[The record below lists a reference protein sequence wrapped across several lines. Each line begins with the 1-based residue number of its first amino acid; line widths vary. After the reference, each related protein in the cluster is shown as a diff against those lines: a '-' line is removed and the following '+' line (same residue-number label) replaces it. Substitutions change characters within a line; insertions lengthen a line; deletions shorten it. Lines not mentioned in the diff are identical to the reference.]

1 MRDVTGV
8 IMVLLIFLFGS
19 LLGLVAGVLLC
30 IRFVRQEVAG
40 DIGPRLRRIQLQLD
54 ALEAE
59 VGLVIGTRYA
69 EVSAQLA
76 QDQRRPVS

>member
-1 MRDVTGV
+1 MIV
-8 IMVLLIFLFGS
+8 LIFFLGA
-19 LLGLVAGVLLC
+19 LLGLLLGALLC
-30 IRFVRQEVAG
+30 IRLVRQEVAG

-69 EVSAQLA
+69 EASAQLS
-76 QDQRRPVS
+76 QDLRRPLP